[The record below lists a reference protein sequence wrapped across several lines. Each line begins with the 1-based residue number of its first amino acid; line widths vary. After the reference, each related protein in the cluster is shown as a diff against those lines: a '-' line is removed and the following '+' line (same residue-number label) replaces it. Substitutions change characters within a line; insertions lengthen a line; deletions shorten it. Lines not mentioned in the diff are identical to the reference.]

1 MADRVTFT
9 RSAAERI
16 ASVVRTV
23 EAGNRDTGAL
33 PTLPRLGGG
42 GGGKPIRICTY
53 TGPWSI
59 GSSKVVTF
67 KNQTA
72 TPNTASA
79 TNLFLPLPSNG
90 TRDCAIAKDGSAW
103 YLIQAQ
109 FDTAQF
115 VANVSLTTS
124 AIEFTRYEG
133 VSLGTASTVSILITT
148 CATATA

>member
-9 RSAAERI
+9 QGSAQRI
-16 ASVVRTV
+16 AKVVRLV
-23 EAGNRDTGAL
+23 EAGRRDALGL
-33 PTLPRLGGG
+33 PTSPRLDGGSP
-42 GGGKPIRICTY
+42 KLIRMCTY
-53 TGPWSI
+53 SGAWSI
-59 GSSKVVTF
+59 GSAKTVTF
-67 KNQTA
+67 KNQTT

-90 TRDCAIAKDGSAW
+90 TRDCAIARDGSAW

-133 VSLGTASTVSILITT
+133 VSLGTASTVSISITT